1 VIRALVRSSVQRP
14 VTVLM
19 AFLALCVLG
28 TIALVRI
35 PLQAMP
41 DGFVLPN
48 LWVGVDYGNA
58 TPQETEIQVTRPIED
73 QLSTLVGLSSME
85 STSDAGG
92 SWFDLEF
99 SRDVDM
105 DDAYND
111 VVDRMERALADLPA
125 EVTRYWIWRWNP
137 ADQPIVWAGAALP
150 DGLEDPYWTLT
161 QVIQKRIERVPGVG
175 KVEAWGAS
183 PQRVAIDLKLDE
195 LVKDRVS
202 IYGLMGML
210 AQDNFQL
217 ASGKLLDRGQ
227 VRYVRSLAR
236 WGGVEQLRAL
246 PVQPGVRLGH
256 VADVAMR
263 PFEVRE
269 IDHIN
274 GKPGSALAIYK
285 ESGANTVAVSD
296 AVESAFRELEQDG
309 RLMGAHFF
317 TFFSQGDLIRRGLDS
332 VRFSALTGGIFAV
345 VILLV
350 FLRELKVTVLIAACI
365 PFSTLLTV
373 TVLYFTGGSL
383 NIISLMG
390 LMLSVGMV
398 VDNAI
403 VVVESIYLHRQQGAS
418 PFRAAVEG
426 TSEVGLAITMATLC
440 HVVVFLPVIL
450 MTGDAELSFFMGALG
465 LPVVFALLAS
475 LLVSLVFTPLTTT
488 LLSTTSLRE
497 EAAWSRRLTGLYGR
511 ALAAV
516 LRRRSDA
523 GFGVFALLMLT
534 LVIPVQGVRCESEAE
549 GNLSDFTL
557 RYTMPSSMS
566 QDDKLAVVNTVE
578 KFVDDNRDRWGVEV
592 HRSRVDGGSTR
603 GRTWVTLER
612 DPPEGALD
620 REEVLADAQDHLPQ
634 IPGVEISV
642 GRSEDQGDNSS
653 LGIALRGE
661 DTETLRELGE
671 EVRRRLVAIPGVLAV
686 HADVE
691 SGGEQ
696 EVRLDVD
703 RDASARSGLD
713 SRRIGQTVAFALRG
727 STLSPLVTSDREIE
741 VKAAFQDAE
750 HTELNELLD
759 LPVGTTSGGVV
770 PLRAVVHPQVAPGL
784 GGIHREARQ
793 TAWPMTVELDPKA
806 GSDAV
811 RAAVGAVI
819 GSMALPQGYSW
830 DWGFRDRDRE
840 SDNQALLLA
849 MTLSIVFV
857 FVIMGVL
864 FESFL
869 LPMAILTTIPMAICG
884 VYWTLHLTGTPL
896 DVMGGIGLVVLV
908 GVVVNNGIVLI
919 DHVAQRRAAGL
930 DRTEALIEA
939 GQRRLRPILMTAL
952 TTIVGILPMAFGDD
966 NLIGIPYAPL
976 GRVVAGGM
984 ATGTLLTL
992 FFLPYLYAVL
1002 DDMRASGRRW
1012 FAWVAGNDGTTAR
1025 SQG

>member
-1 VIRALVRSSVQRP
+1 MIKALVRLSVYRP

-28 TIALVRI
+28 AIALQRI

-85 STSDAGG
+85 STSDSGG

-99 SRDVDM
+99 GRDVDM

-111 VVDRMERALADLPA
+111 VVDRMERALADLPP

-137 ADQPIVWAGAALP
+137 SDQPIVWAGASLP
-150 DGLEDPYWTLT
+150 DTLEDPYWTLT

-175 KVEAWGAS
+175 KVETWGAN
-183 PQRVAIDLKLDE
+183 PKRVAIDLNIDE
-195 LVKDRVS
+195 IVKNRVS
-202 IYGLMGML
+202 IYSLMSML
-210 AQDNFQL
+210 GADNFQM

-227 VRYVRSLAR
+227 VRYIRSLAR
-236 WGGVEQLRAL
+236 WSGVEQLRAL
-246 PVQPGVRLGH
+246 PVVEGVRLGN
-256 VADVAMR
+256 VADVTMR
-263 PFEVRE
+263 PYEVRE
-269 IDHIN
+269 INHIN

-285 ESGANTVAVSD
+285 ESGANTVSTAEAID
-296 AVESAFRELEQDG
+296 QAFRDLEKDA
-309 RLMGAHFF
+309 RLQGARFF
-317 TFFSQGDLIRRGLDS
+317 TFFSQGDLIRRSLDS
-332 VRFSALTGGIFAV
+332 VRDSALAGGFFAII
-345 VILLV
+345 ILLL
-350 FLRELKVTVLIAACI
+350 FLREVRMTLLIAACI

-373 TVLYFTGGSL
+373 TVLYFNGGSL

-403 VVVESIYLHRQQGAS
+403 VVVESIYLHRQQGAA
-418 PFRAAVEG
+418 PRRAAVDG
-426 TSEVGLAITMATLC
+426 TIEVGLAITLSTLTS
-440 HVVVFLPVIL
+440 VVVFLPVIL
-450 MTGDAELSFFMGALG
+450 MSGDAKLSFFMGALG

-488 LLSTTSLRE
+488 LLGKESLRE
-497 EAAWSRRLTGLYGR
+497 EPRWSRRLSEWYGR
-511 ALAAV
+511 ALAVV
-516 LRRRSDA
+516 LRRRSDT

-534 LVIPVQGVRCESEAE
+534 LVIPVQAVRCETSAE
-549 GNLSDFTL
+549 GNLNDFTL
-557 RYTMPSSMS
+557 RYTMPSAMS
-566 QDDKLAVVNTVE
+566 QDEKLAVVDQVE
-578 KFVDDNRDRWGVEV
+578 KFVQDNHDRWGVEV
-592 HRSRVDGGSTR
+592 YRSRVGEGSTR
-603 GRTWVTLER
+603 GRTWVTLDREA
-612 DPPEGALD
+612 PEGALD
-620 REEVLADAQDHLPQ
+620 RDDVLQDAQDHLPQ

-642 GRSEDQGDNSS
+642 GRSEDQNDDATI
-653 LGIALRGE
+653 GIALRGE
-661 DTETLRELGE
+661 DTDTLRELGE

-686 HADVE
+686 HTDVE

-696 EVRLDVD
+696 EVRLNVD
-703 RDASARSGLD
+703 RDASVRSGLD
-713 SRRIGQTVAFALRG
+713 ARRIGQTVAFSLRG
-727 STLSPLVTSDREIE
+727 SSLAPLVTPDREID
-741 VKAAFQDAE
+741 VKAAFADAE
-750 HTELNELLD
+750 HTELGELLD
-759 LPVGTTSGGVV
+759 VPVGTTTGGVV
-770 PLRAVVHPQVAPGL
+770 PLRAVVHPEVAPGL
-784 GGIHREARQ
+784 GGIRREARQ
-793 TAWPMTVELDPKA
+793 TAWPMTIELDPKA
-806 GSDAV
+806 SSDQV

-819 GSMALPQGYSW
+819 GSMALPQGYGW
-830 DWGFRDRDRE
+830 DWGFRDRDQDQ
-840 SDNQALLLA
+840 DNQALLLA
-849 MTLSIVFV
+849 MALSIVFV

-869 LPMAILTTIPMAICG
+869 LPLAILTTIPMAICG

-896 DVMGGIGLVVLV
+896 DVMGGIGLIVLV

-919 DHVAQRRAAGL
+919 DHVTQRRATGL

-952 TTIVGILPMAFGDD
+952 TTIVGILPMALGDD
-966 NLIGIPYAPL
+966 TLIGIPYAPL

-984 ATGTLLTL
+984 TTGTLLTL

-1012 FAWVAGNDGTTAR
+1012 FAWVAGTDGPPAR